1 MAKRSR
7 NEGDLSRRDFMKGT
21 LAAGAAAAAGGAGL
35 LGQMTEAEA
44 AAEKITWA
52 DSRCIDSRDL
62 SLVNGNFID
71 HRGAVANAMTIKDGR
86 IVDVGRAR
94 DVSACTLRINMRG
107 RTVIPGLIDSSAHF
121 TRTGCNPGF
130 ETRWTESA
138 FSIAELQQ
146 VIRDRAETVPPGRS
160 NFITTQTG
168 WSQTQFVE
176 GRLPTRVEL
185 DEAAPSCAVY
195 LSGRTNSIGAAYF
208 ATVGIDTDPD
218 TGQVSNAAAALNAI
232 RALNDFD
239 NKLRGTADA
248 IRFAA
253 ANGLTSIH
261 DPSNLDIQP
270 DDYRVMNT
278 LYLQSGRQLDVR
290 MRHYRYFGTTN
301 ADFLRTYMD
310 PIFRSAGDETYRII
324 GVGEQIGSDTDDL
337 LENMRIVARAG
348 WKLQQHTSTPA
359 RQVPFFKQVGTEFD
373 LFPLRWNYC
382 HPGVLTP
389 EQINDL
395 KSVGVGTPIST
406 GPFRSL
412 IDGGLQC
419 GAMTDATNVAPLSPW
434 VKFYYMV
441 TGKTQANYINGQITN
456 ANQQITR
463 LEALRLYTLGSAW
476 FSDEDHELGSFEVGK
491 KADLAVLTHDLLTM
505 DEQLIPKIK
514 SDLTL
519 QGGRVVHASGPFAG
533 LA

>member
-1 MAKRSR
+1 
-7 NEGDLSRRDFMKGT
+7 
-21 LAAGAAAAAGGAGL
+21 
-35 LGQMTEAEA
+35 LG
-44 AAEKITWA
+44 IT
-52 DSRCIDSRDL
+52 
-62 SLVNGNFID
+62 
-71 HRGAVANAMTIKDGR
+71 
-86 IVDVGRAR
+86 
-94 DVSACTLRINMRG
+94 
-107 RTVIPGLIDSSAHF
+107 
-121 TRTGCNPGF
+121 
-130 ETRWTESA
+130 
-138 FSIAELQQ
+138 
-146 VIRDRAETVPPGRS
+146 
-160 NFITTQTG
+160 
-168 WSQTQFVE
+168 
-176 GRLPTRVEL
+176 
-185 DEAAPSCAVY
+185 
-195 LSGRTNSIGAAYF
+195 
-208 ATVGIDTDPD
+208 TDPD
-218 TGQVSNAAAALNAI
+218 TGQVSNATAALNAI

-248 IRFAA
+248 IKFAA

-278 LYLQSGRQLDVR
+278 LYRNSGRRLDVR
-290 MRHYRYFGTTN
+290 MRHYRYFSTTN

-310 PIFRSAGDETYRII
+310 PIYNGVGDETYRII
-324 GVGEQIGSDTDDL
+324 GVGEQVGSDNDDL

-389 EQINDL
+389 QQIDDL

-406 GPFRSL
+406 GPFRLL

-434 VKFYYMV
+434 VKFYYMI
-441 TGKTQANYINGQITN
+441 TGKTQAGYISGAVSNVG
-456 ANQQITR
+456 QQITR
-463 LEALRLYTLGSAW
+463 LEALRLYTIGSAW
-476 FSDEDHELGSFEVGK
+476 FSDEDDELGSFEIGK
-491 KADLAVLTHDLLTM
+491 LADLAVLTHHYLDVSE
-505 DEQLIPKIK
+505 EQIPKIK

-533 LA
+533 LVET